1 MAKPQLVKVEAL
13 FYVLQQIT
21 KRDCAYF
28 DTAPYHIVGVS
39 GGGKW
44 AASGY
49 FFTAKHFVIK
59 KNLLTLHLEKMLYNI
74 VIQHKTMGNII
85 ACDNT
90 NDKNT

>member
-1 MAKPQLVKVEAL
+1 MGTPPISYCRCIRWRE
-13 FYVLQQIT
+13 
-21 KRDCAYF
+21 
-28 DTAPYHIVGVS
+28 VGS
-39 GGGKW
+39 EW
-44 AASGY
+44 I

>member
-1 MAKPQLVKVEAL
+1 MGGVPGWAH
-13 FYVLQQIT
+13 
-21 KRDCAYF
+21 R
-28 DTAPYHIVGVS
+28 PYHVGVS

-44 AASGY
+44 EVGSEWI

-59 KNLLTLHLEKMLYNI
+59 KNLLTLHLEKKCCTTSLYNI
-74 VIQHKTMGNII
+74 KTMGYII

>member
-1 MAKPQLVKVEAL
+1 MGGVPRWAH
-13 FYVLQQIT
+13 
-21 KRDCAYF
+21 R
-28 DTAPYHIVGVS
+28 PYHIVGVS

>member
-1 MAKPQLVKVEAL
+1 MA
-13 FYVLQQIT
+13 T
-21 KRDCAYF
+21 GCAYF

-59 KNLLTLHLEKMLYNI
+59 KNLLTLHLEKN
-74 VIQHKTMGNII
+74 VVQHRYT
-85 ACDNT
+85 T
-90 NDKNT
+90 

>member
-1 MAKPQLVKVEAL
+1 MGGVPGWAH
-13 FYVLQQIT
+13 
-21 KRDCAYF
+21 R
-28 DTAPYHIVGVS
+28 PYHVGVS

-49 FFTAKHFVIK
+49 FYSKAFCHKEKLINFAFRK
-59 KNLLTLHLEKMLYNI
+59 KMLYNI

>member
-1 MAKPQLVKVEAL
+1 MGGVPRWAH
-13 FYVLQQIT
+13 
-21 KRDCAYF
+21 R
-28 DTAPYHIVGVS
+28 PYHIVGVS

-59 KNLLTLHLEKMLYNI
+59 KNLLTLHLEKKCCTTSLYNI
-74 VIQHKTMGNII
+74 KTMGYII